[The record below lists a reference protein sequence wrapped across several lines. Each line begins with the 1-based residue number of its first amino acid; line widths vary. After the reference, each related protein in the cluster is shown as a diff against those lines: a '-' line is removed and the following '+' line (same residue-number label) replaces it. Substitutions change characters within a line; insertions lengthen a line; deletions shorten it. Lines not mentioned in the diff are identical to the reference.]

1 MSKVLDNARKIRE
14 LLMKIIGNL
23 SDADASTAPDMFPRL
38 KENGELVSAGT
49 RVNWNGIIKKA
60 ASDLWDTVENNPDNA
75 PALWVDINYKEGI
88 RIIPEV
94 ITVTEMFAEGELGW
108 WENTL
113 YKSLVNNN
121 VYTPAQYEPYWEI
134 VK

>member
-38 KENGELVSAGT
+38 KENGELVNAGT
-49 RVNWNGIIKKA
+49 RVNWNGVIKKA
-60 ASDLWDTVENNPDNA
+60 ATDLWDTVENNPDNA
-75 PALWVDINYKEGI
+75 PALWVDINYREGI

-108 WENTL
+108 WENIL